1 MPKEKKKKFI
11 NAFLKDRDIAA
22 ISRSSPILIKHLI
35 RHLDL
40 PNIKVLVELGPADG
54 VATKP
59 ILKGLPADAR
69 VIALEKNR
77 DFAAEL
83 RSWPDKRLEVIE
95 DDARHIKKVLED
107 RGINVID
114 AAVASIPF
122 TYLTNAERRELVV
135 SVKKLLKPGGVFIIF
150 HQYSPLMLPY
160 MKKTFRRVRLEFEA
174 LNLFPCFLII
184 GCDQ

>member
-11 NAFLKDRDIAA
+11 SAWLKDRDIAA
-22 ISRSSPILIKHLI
+22 ISRSSPILIRHML

-40 PNIKVLVELGPADG
+40 PNIKLLLELGPADG

-59 ILKGLPADAR
+59 ILRGLPPDAR
-69 VIALEKNR
+69 LIAFEKNSE
-77 DFAAEL
+77 FATEL
-83 RSWPDKRLEVIE
+83 RALPDKRLEVVE
-95 DDARHIKKVLED
+95 DDARRLRKALEA
-107 RGINVID
+107 RGASGFD

-122 TYLTNAERRELVV
+122 TYLSDAERRELVS

-160 MKKTFRRVRLEFEA
+160 MKKIFRKVRLEFEP

-184 GCDQ
+184 GHD